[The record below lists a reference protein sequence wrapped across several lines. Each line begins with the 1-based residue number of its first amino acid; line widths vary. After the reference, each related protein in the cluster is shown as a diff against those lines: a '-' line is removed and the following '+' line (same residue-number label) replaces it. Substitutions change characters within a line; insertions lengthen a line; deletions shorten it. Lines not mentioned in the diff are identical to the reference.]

1 MPFNFEF
8 LACTDSLEWY
18 NTTVMSTDATTPE
31 LSASVK
37 RYALYLMVMAGLGGL
52 LYGIDVGVI
61 AAALPY
67 IEKTSS
73 YTPQEISLVV
83 AAVLAGS
90 VLSSLFAGMLAEWLG
105 RKKVILISALLFTLS
120 IPVICLSA
128 YMGDGSS
135 FAMLMGGRILQ
146 GASAGLVGVVVPM
159 YLAECLDASARGKGT
174 GMFQF
179 MLTVGLVFA
188 ALIGLITTICVGAAD
203 DVVVEAA
210 DKQFAWQII
219 FWCSAL
225 PGVILFFG
233 AFKLKESPRWLYR
246 NGREDEALLA
256 LAANNGEK
264 AAREILA
271 EMKEADAKEAAEK
284 AAMAEA
290 AKGDTLFQRKY
301 IIPFLLAVVVL
312 ACTQATGINSV
323 LNYSVKVFQQAGLE
337 GESANYADLSIKIV
351 NMLMTIVA
359 VTLVDKKGRTFL
371 LKMGTLGIIVGLAG
385 VGAMFFTIEKN
396 RIDVTE
402 QVQAKIN
409 AQLKDKEGK
418 ANAQLAV
425 KVEDVVADAIKADAS
440 LKDTFMDGEKL
451 KEGIQLVLTYAQG
464 GDDYQNVYEYFDRDA
479 DAKKLEGVQVKNE
492 AGEVKNLAELYAAA
506 ENEANKAFT
515 ADSVDLAEAEK
526 NFKAEQEGTAEK
538 KETFT
543 LSQQIRKEMLTFD
556 NVDDAAKQQE
566 IIAALQKLEG
576 TSDRAIIAPAFQ
588 PKANFIDSACFWSEA
603 PEYGTLKELS
613 VDRAEIGMK
622 PSAITGWIVTGFF
635 VVFIAFYAAGP
646 GVCVWLALSELM
658 PNRIRANGM
667 AIALLINQLV
677 STTIAASFLPW
688 VGSSGYSSVFF
699 WLAGFTVI
707 YFITAAFFMPE
718 TKGRTLEEIEQYFT
732 TGKMPQKKDEESEG
746 EKAKA

>member
-1 MPFNFEF
+1 
-8 LACTDSLEWY
+8 
-18 NTTVMSTDATTPE
+18 MSTDATKTE
-31 LSASVK
+31 LPASVK

-67 IEKTSS
+67 IEETST

-105 RKKVILISALLFTLS
+105 RKKVIIISALLFTLS
-120 IPVICLSA
+120 IPVICFSGGVFGL
-128 YMGDGSS
+128 
-135 FAMLMGGRILQ
+135 LMAGRILQ

-159 YLAECLDASARGKGT
+159 YLAECLDADSRGKGT

-188 ALIGLITTICVGAAD
+188 ALIGLITTMCVGAAT
-203 DVVVEAA
+203 DVMVA
-210 DKQFAWQII
+210 DTDKIIAWQVI
-219 FWCSAL
+219 FWCSAI
-225 PGVILFFG
+225 PGIILFFG

-256 LAANNGEK
+256 LAANNGEE
-264 AAREILA
+264 AAKEILD
-271 EMKEADAKEAAEK
+271 EMKAADAKEAADK

-301 IIPFLLAVVVL
+301 VIPFLLAVVVL

-323 LNYSVKVFQQAGLE
+323 LNYSVKIFQQAGLE
-337 GESANYADLSIKIV
+337 GETANYADLAIKIV

-385 VGAMFFTIEKN
+385 VGSMFLMVENN
-396 RIDVTE
+396 RVDVTPYVTKQLNKQLTAANE
-402 QVQAKIN
+402 Q
-409 AQLKDKEGK
+409 G
-418 ANAQLAV
+418 AQLAV
-425 KVEDVVADAIKADAS
+425 SIEDVVKNAAADNAE
-440 LKDTFMDGEKL
+440 LVKDGKVLDGV
-451 KEGIQLVLTYAQG
+451 QLIVTYNQG
-464 GDDYQNVYEYFDRDA
+464 SDNQVVAEYYDRA
-479 DAKKLEGVQVKNE
+479 AELKKLEGVQVKDA
-492 AGEVKNLAELYAAA
+492 AGNVTPLVYED
-506 ENEANKAFT
+506 KALD
-515 ADSVDLAEAEK
+515 AGSVDLAKAKEAFLKSQTSAGEEK
-526 NFKAEQEGTAEK
+526 
-538 KETFT
+538 T
-543 LSQQIRKEMLTFD
+543 LSLSDKLRKGELTL
-556 NVDDAAKQQE
+556 VDESKKDD
-566 IIAALQKLEG
+566 IIATIQKLEKN
-576 TSDRAIIAPAFQ
+576 SDRVIISPDFAAEP
-588 PKANFIDSACFWSEA
+588 NFIDNICFWEDK
-603 PEYGTLKELS
+603 PEVGTLKE
-613 VDRAEIGMK
+613 VKIARAEVGMK
-622 PSAITGWIVTGFF
+622 PSPITGWAVTGFF

-667 AIALLINQLV
+667 AIALLINQTV
-677 STTIAASFLPW
+677 STTIAGTFLPW
-688 VGSSGYSSVFF
+688 VGSAGYSGVFF

-732 TGKMPQKKDEESEG
+732 TGKMPKKKDEEAE
-746 EKAKA
+746 A